1 MAENIKTPC
10 CCGQMSEEVQKAA
23 APSSERV
30 KRLRDAS
37 FDQHPCISIERAL
50 LETEFYRE
58 HEGKLPMP
66 VLRGANFK
74 HLCENKTL
82 YIGKDELI
90 VGERGPFPKAVSTF
104 PELTCHTRH
113 DFEVLTTRAQQNYT
127 VASADMDIYEKEV
140 EPYWRGR
147 CMRDKLFERMPEA
160 WNKLYEAGTFT
171 EFGEQRALGHTSL
184 DNTIYHKGALDM
196 KKEIAEAR
204 AKLDFINDP
213 EATAKDEQLQGM
225 DISCDAVIIFA
236 ERHADLA
243 EKMAAEEKDEKRKA
257 ELLKIADVCRWVPAH
272 APRDFW
278 EAVQMYWFVHLAT
291 ITELNGWDA
300 MSPGHLDQHLGPFY
314 EKGIADGTLT
324 RDEAKELL
332 ACLFI
337 KVNNTPAP
345 PKVGVTAKESG
356 TYNDFT
362 NINLAGLKRDG
373 TDGSN
378 EVTYICL
385 ELFNELRLLQ
395 PQGNIQVSERTPDNV
410 IRAAA
415 RVFRNGMGYPSVFN
429 ADMVIQEQMRVGKSL
444 EDAREGGTSGC
455 IETGC
460 SGKEAYLLHGYL
472 NVPKLLEY
480 ALSNGVDLLTGKQV
494 SIKTGELSEFKTF
507 DDLYAAFEKQMAY
520 VVETKIGVDN
530 YLRYQYATNMA
541 ATYLSCVIND
551 CIKNGKDYYNGGPR
565 YNSDY
570 IQCCGIGTITD
581 SLSAIKKHVY
591 DEGTYTL
598 QELVD
603 AMKANWEGHEAMR
616 LTLWNKTPFF
626 GNDDDYADDIMRRVY
641 DSLFRNID
649 GKHSILGPTYHLNM
663 LSTTCHNYFGQ
674 KLAATPNGRFSGMPE
689 SDGTS
694 PSHGADRHGPTAVVK
709 SLGKMDQVKSGGT
722 LLNQRF
728 LPSVLAGEEGIEGVK
743 NLIRA
748 YFKLG
753 GHHIQFNVVDEATLR
768 DAQAH
773 PDNYRGLLVRVAGYS
788 DYFVDL
794 DNYQQEEIIARNAQE
809 SF

>member
-494 SIKTGELSEFKTF
+494 SIKTGELSDFKTF

-520 VVETKIGVDN
+520 VVDTKIGVDN

>member
-10 CCGQMSEEVQKAA
+10 CCGQMSDEVQKAA

-58 HEGKLPMP
+58 NEGKLPMP

-160 WNKLYEAGTFT
+160 WNLLYEAGTFT

-184 DNTIYHKGALDM
+184 DNLIYQKGALDM
-196 KKEIAEAR
+196 KKDIAEAR

-243 EKMAAEEKDEKRKA
+243 EKMAAEEKDETRKA

-300 MSPGHLDQHLGPFY
+300 MSPGHLDQHLAPFY
-314 EKGIADGTLT
+314 AKGLADGTLT
-324 RDEAKELL
+324 RDQAKELL

-429 ADMVIQEQMRVGKSL
+429 ADMVIQEQMRVGKTL

-472 NVPKLLEY
+472 NTPKLLEY
-480 ALSNGVDLLTGKQV
+480 ALTNGVDMLTGKQV

-520 VVETKIGVDN
+520 VVDTKIGVDN

-541 ATYLSCVIND
+541 ATYLSCVIRD

-570 IQCCGIGTITD
+570 IQCCGIGTITR

-641 DSLFRNID
+641 DSLFKTID

>member
-10 CCGQMSEEVQKAA
+10 CCGQMSDEVQKAA

-58 HEGKLPMP
+58 NEGKLPMP

-104 PELTCHTRH
+104 PELTCHSRH

-127 VASADMDIYEKEV
+127 VSSADMDIYEKEV

-160 WNKLYEAGTFT
+160 WNLLYEAGTFT

-184 DNTIYHKGALDM
+184 DNLIYQKGALDM
-196 KKEIAEAR
+196 KKDIAEAR

-243 EKMAAEEKDEKRKA
+243 EKMSAEEKDETRKA

-300 MSPGHLDQHLGPFY
+300 MSPGHLDQHLAPFY
-314 EKGIADGTLT
+314 AKGLADGTLT
-324 RDEAKELL
+324 RDQAKELL

-429 ADMVIQEQMRVGKSL
+429 ADMVIQEQMRVGKTL

-472 NVPKLLEY
+472 NTPKLLEY
-480 ALSNGVDLLTGKQV
+480 ALTNGVDMLTGKQV

-520 VVETKIGVDN
+520 VVDTKIGVDN

-541 ATYLSCVIND
+541 ATYLSCVIRD
-551 CIKNGKDYYNGGPR
+551 CIEKGKDYYNGGPR

-598 QELVD
+598 EELVA
-603 AMKANWEGHEAMR
+603 AMKDNWEGHEAMR

-641 DSLFRNID
+641 DSLFKTID

-748 YFKLG
+748 YFKLS

>member
-10 CCGQMSEEVQKAA
+10 CCGQMSDEVQKAA

-58 HEGKLPMP
+58 NEGKLPMP

-160 WNKLYEAGTFT
+160 WNLLYEAGTFT

-243 EKMAAEEKDEKRKA
+243 EKMAAEEKDETRKA

-300 MSPGHLDQHLGPFY
+300 MSPGHLDQHLAPFY
-314 EKGIADGTLT
+314 AKGLADGTLT
-324 RDEAKELL
+324 RDQAKELL

-429 ADMVIQEQMRVGKSL
+429 ADMVIQEQMRVGKTL

-472 NVPKLLEY
+472 NTPKLLEY
-480 ALSNGVDLLTGKQV
+480 ALTNGVDMLTGKQV

-520 VVETKIGVDN
+520 VVDTKIGVDN

>member
-10 CCGQMSEEVQKAA
+10 CCGQMSDEVQKAA

-58 HEGKLPMP
+58 NEGKLPMP

-160 WNKLYEAGTFT
+160 WNLLYEAGTFT

-314 EKGIADGTLT
+314 EKGLADGTLT

-480 ALSNGVDLLTGKQV
+480 VLSNGVDLLTGKQV
-494 SIKTGELSEFKTF
+494 SIKTGELSDFKTF

-520 VVETKIGVDN
+520 VVDTKIGVDN

-598 QELVD
+598 EELVA
-603 AMKANWEGHEAMR
+603 AMKDNWEGHEAMR

>member
-10 CCGQMSEEVQKAA
+10 CCGQMSDEVQKAA

-58 HEGKLPMP
+58 NEGKLPMP

-160 WNKLYEAGTFT
+160 WNLLYEAGTFT

-243 EKMAAEEKDEKRKA
+243 EKMAAEEKDETRKA

-300 MSPGHLDQHLGPFY
+300 MSPGHLDQHLAPFY
-314 EKGIADGTLT
+314 AKGLADGTLT
-324 RDEAKELL
+324 RDQAKELL

-429 ADMVIQEQMRVGKSL
+429 ADMVIQEQMRVGKTL

-472 NVPKLLEY
+472 NTPKLLEY
-480 ALSNGVDLLTGKQV
+480 ALTNGVDMLTGKQV

-520 VVETKIGVDN
+520 VVDTKIGVDN

-709 SLGKMDQVKSGGT
+709 SLAKMDQVKSGGT

>member
-1 MAENIKTPC
+1 MQPL
-10 CCGQMSEEVQKAA
+10 V
-23 APSSERV
+23 
-30 KRLRDAS
+30 
-37 FDQHPCISIERAL
+37 
-50 LETEFYRE
+50 
-58 HEGKLPMP
+58 
-66 VLRGANFK
+66 
-74 HLCENKTL
+74 
-82 YIGKDELI
+82 
-90 VGERGPFPKAVSTF
+90 
-104 PELTCHTRH
+104 
-113 DFEVLTTRAQQNYT
+113 
-127 VASADMDIYEKEV
+127 
-140 EPYWRGR
+140 
-147 CMRDKLFERMPEA
+147 
-160 WNKLYEAGTFT
+160 
-171 EFGEQRALGHTSL
+171 
-184 DNTIYHKGALDM
+184 
-196 KKEIAEAR
+196 
-204 AKLDFINDP
+204 
-213 EATAKDEQLQGM
+213 
-225 DISCDAVIIFA
+225 
-236 ERHADLA
+236 A
-243 EKMAAEEKDEKRKA
+243 EKHSRCVLPPPSAQAAQRS
-257 ELLKIADVCRWVPAH
+257 LLR
-272 APRDFW
+272 
-278 EAVQMYWFVHLAT
+278 
-291 ITELNGWDA
+291 
-300 MSPGHLDQHLGPFY
+300 
-314 EKGIADGTLT
+314 
-324 RDEAKELL
+324 
-332 ACLFI
+332 
-337 KVNNTPAP
+337 
-345 PKVGVTAKESG
+345 
-356 TYNDFT
+356 ND
-362 NINLAGLKRDG
+362 IQL
-373 TDGSN
+373 
-378 EVTYICL
+378 
-385 ELFNELRLLQ
+385 LRLLQ

-480 ALSNGVDLLTGKQV
+480 VLSNGVDLLTGKQV
-494 SIKTGELSEFKTF
+494 SIKTGELSDFKTF

-520 VVETKIGVDN
+520 VVDTKIGVDN

>member
-1 MAENIKTPC
+1 MN
-10 CCGQMSEEVQKAA
+10 
-23 APSSERV
+23 ERIR
-30 KRLRDAS
+30 RLRDES
-37 FDQHPCISIERAL
+37 FDTHPSIDIERAL

-58 HEGKLPMP
+58 NEGKLPMP
-66 VLRGANFK
+66 VLRAANFK
-74 HLCENKTL
+74 HICENKTI
-82 YIGKDELI
+82 YIGPEELI
-90 VGERGPFPKAVSTF
+90 VGERGPKPKAVSTF
-104 PELTCHTRH
+104 PELTCHSRH
-113 DFEVLTTRAQQNYT
+113 DFEIRTTRAQQNYT
-127 VASADMDIYEKEV
+127 VAPEDMETYEKVV

-147 CMRDKLFERMPEA
+147 CMRDRLFERMPED
-160 WNKLYEAGTFT
+160 WTLLYEAGTFT
-171 EFGEQRALGHTSL
+171 EFGEQRALGHTAL
-184 DNTIYHKGALDM
+184 DGLIYQKGALDL
-196 KKEIAEAR
+196 KKDIEEAR

-213 EATAKDEQLQGM
+213 DATAKDEQLQGM
-225 DISCDAVIIFA
+225 SISCDAVIIFA
-236 ERHADLA
+236 ERHAELA
-243 EKMAAEEKDEKRKA
+243 EKMAAEEKDERRKA
-257 ELLKIADVCRWVPAH
+257 ELLKIAEVCRRVPAH
-272 APRDFW
+272 APSNFW
-278 EAVQMYWFVHLAT
+278 EAVQMYWFVHLGT

-300 MSPGHLDQHLGPFY
+300 MSPGHLDQHLAPFSA
-314 EKGIADGTLT
+314 KGIAGGTLT

-332 ACLFI
+332 SCLWI

-373 TDGSN
+373 TDGSS

-385 ELFNELRLLQ
+385 EIFDELRLLQ

-410 IRAAA
+410 LRAAA
-415 RVFRNGMGYPSVFN
+415 RVFRNGMGYPSMFN
-429 ADMVIQEQMRVGKSL
+429 ADMVIQEQMRVGKTL

-460 SGKEAYLLHGYL
+460 AGKEAYLLHGYL

-507 DDLYAAFEKQMAY
+507 DDLYAAFEKQMAHAI
-520 VVETKIGVDN
+520 ETKIGVDN

-541 ATYLSCVIND
+541 ATYLSCVIRD
-551 CIKNGKDYYNGGPR
+551 CIQKGKDYYNGGPR

-591 DEGTYTL
+591 DEGAYTL
-598 QELVD
+598 QQVVE
-603 AMKANWEGHEAMR
+603 AMKANWEGHEEMR

-626 GNDDDYADDIMRRVY
+626 GNDDDYADDLMKRVY
-641 DSLFRNID
+641 NSLFNNID
-649 GKHSILGPTYHLNM
+649 GKRSILGPTYHLNM

-694 PSHGADRHGPTAVVK
+694 PSHGADRNGPTAVAK
-709 SLGKMDQVKSGGT
+709 SLAKMDQVKSGGT

-743 NLIRA
+743 NLIRS

-753 GHHIQFNVVDEATLR
+753 GHHIQFNVVDEETLR
-768 DAQAH
+768 DAQAN

-809 SF
+809 GF

>member
-160 WNKLYEAGTFT
+160 WNLLYEAGTFT

-243 EKMAAEEKDEKRKA
+243 EKMAAEEKDENRKA

-480 ALSNGVDLLTGKQV
+480 VLSNGVDLLTGKQV
-494 SIKTGELSEFKTF
+494 SIKTGELSDFKTF

-520 VVETKIGVDN
+520 VVDTKIGVDN

>member
-37 FDQHPCISIERAL
+37 FDQHPSISIERAL

-74 HLCENKTL
+74 HLCENKTI

-104 PELTCHTRH
+104 PELTCHSRH

-127 VASADMDIYEKEV
+127 VSSADMDIYEKEV

-160 WNKLYEAGTFT
+160 WNLLYEAGTFT

-184 DNTIYHKGALDM
+184 DNLIYQKGALDM
-196 KKEIAEAR
+196 KKDIAEAR

-300 MSPGHLDQHLGPFY
+300 MSPGHLDQHLAPFY
-314 EKGIADGTLT
+314 AKGLADGTLT
-324 RDEAKELL
+324 RDQAKELL

-429 ADMVIQEQMRVGKSL
+429 ADGNPGA
-444 EDAREGGTSGC
+444 DARR
-455 IETGC
+455 
-460 SGKEAYLLHGYL
+460 
-472 NVPKLLEY
+472 
-480 ALSNGVDLLTGKQV
+480 Q
-494 SIKTGELSEFKTF
+494 
-507 DDLYAAFEKQMAY
+507 
-520 VVETKIGVDN
+520 
-530 YLRYQYATNMA
+530 
-541 ATYLSCVIND
+541 
-551 CIKNGKDYYNGGPR
+551 
-565 YNSDY
+565 
-570 IQCCGIGTITD
+570 
-581 SLSAIKKHVY
+581 
-591 DEGTYTL
+591 
-598 QELVD
+598 D
-603 AMKANWEGHEAMR
+603 A
-616 LTLWNKTPFF
+616 
-626 GNDDDYADDIMRRVY
+626 
-641 DSLFRNID
+641 
-649 GKHSILGPTYHLNM
+649 
-663 LSTTCHNYFGQ
+663 
-674 KLAATPNGRFSGMPE
+674 
-689 SDGTS
+689 
-694 PSHGADRHGPTAVVK
+694 
-709 SLGKMDQVKSGGT
+709 
-722 LLNQRF
+722 
-728 LPSVLAGEEGIEGVK
+728 
-743 NLIRA
+743 
-748 YFKLG
+748 
-753 GHHIQFNVVDEATLR
+753 
-768 DAQAH
+768 
-773 PDNYRGLLVRVAGYS
+773 
-788 DYFVDL
+788 
-794 DNYQQEEIIARNAQE
+794 
-809 SF
+809 

>member
-10 CCGQMSEEVQKAA
+10 CCGQMSDEVQKAA

-58 HEGKLPMP
+58 NEGKLPMP

-160 WNKLYEAGTFT
+160 WNLLYEAGTFT

-314 EKGIADGTLT
+314 EKGLADGTLT

-480 ALSNGVDLLTGKQV
+480 VLSNGVDLLTGKQV

-520 VVETKIGVDN
+520 VVDTKIGVDN

>member
-37 FDQHPCISIERAL
+37 FDQHPSISIERAL

-74 HLCENKTL
+74 HLCENKTI

-104 PELTCHTRH
+104 PELTCHSRH

-127 VASADMDIYEKEV
+127 VSSADMDIYEKEV

-160 WNKLYEAGTFT
+160 WNLLYEAGTFT

-184 DNTIYHKGALDM
+184 DNLIYQKGALDM

-243 EKMAAEEKDEKRKA
+243 EKMAAEEKDETRKA

-300 MSPGHLDQHLGPFY
+300 MSPGHLDQHLAPFY
-314 EKGIADGTLT
+314 AKGLADGTLT

-429 ADMVIQEQMRVGKSL
+429 ADMVIQEQMRVGKTL

-472 NVPKLLEY
+472 NTPKLLEY
-480 ALSNGVDLLTGKQV
+480 ALTNGVDMLTGKQV

-520 VVETKIGVDN
+520 VVDTKIGVDN

-541 ATYLSCVIND
+541 ATYLSCVIRD
-551 CIKNGKDYYNGGPR
+551 CIEKGKDYYNGGPR

-603 AMKANWEGHEAMR
+603 AMKDNWEGHEAMR

>member
-10 CCGQMSEEVQKAA
+10 CCGQMSDEVQKAA

-58 HEGKLPMP
+58 NEGKLPMP

-160 WNKLYEAGTFT
+160 WNLLYEAGTFT

-314 EKGIADGTLT
+314 EKGLADGTLT

-429 ADMVIQEQMRVGKSL
+429 ADMVIQEQMRVGKTL

-472 NVPKLLEY
+472 NTPKLLEY
-480 ALSNGVDLLTGKQV
+480 ALTNGVDMLTGKQV

-520 VVETKIGVDN
+520 VVDTKIGVDN

-541 ATYLSCVIND
+541 ATYLSCVIRD
-551 CIKNGKDYYNGGPR
+551 CIEKGKDYYNGGPR

-598 QELVD
+598 EELVA
-603 AMKANWEGHEAMR
+603 AMKDNWEGHEAMR

-674 KLAATPNGRFSGMPE
+674 KLAATPNGRFSGMTE

>member
-10 CCGQMSEEVQKAA
+10 CCGQMSDEVQKAA

-58 HEGKLPMP
+58 NEGKLPMP

-160 WNKLYEAGTFT
+160 WNLLYEAGTFT

-314 EKGIADGTLT
+314 EKGLADGTLT

-429 ADMVIQEQMRVGKSL
+429 ADMVIQEQMRVGKTL

-480 ALSNGVDLLTGKQV
+480 VLSNGVDLLTGKQV
-494 SIKTGELSEFKTF
+494 SIKTGELSDFKTF

-520 VVETKIGVDN
+520 VVDTKIGVDN

-598 QELVD
+598 EELVA

-641 DSLFRNID
+641 DSLFKTID

>member
-10 CCGQMSEEVQKAA
+10 CCGQMSDEVQKAA

-58 HEGKLPMP
+58 NEGKLPMP

-160 WNKLYEAGTFT
+160 WNLLYEAGTFT

-314 EKGIADGTLT
+314 EKGLADGTLT

-480 ALSNGVDLLTGKQV
+480 VLSNGVDLLTGKQV
-494 SIKTGELSEFKTF
+494 SIKTGELSDFKTF

-520 VVETKIGVDN
+520 VVDTKIGVDN

-565 YNSDY
+565 Y
-570 IQCCGIGTITD
+570 
-581 SLSAIKKHVY
+581 K
-591 DEGTYTL
+591 
-598 QELVD
+598 LVD

-641 DSLFRNID
+641 DSLFKTID

-743 NLIRA
+743 NLSSADTTSSSTSSTKRRCATPRPTPTTTAASSSASRA
-748 YFKLG
+748 T
-753 GHHIQFNVVDEATLR
+753 ATT
-768 DAQAH
+768 
-773 PDNYRGLLVRVAGYS
+773 S
-788 DYFVDL
+788 
-794 DNYQQEEIIARNAQE
+794 
-809 SF
+809 

>member
-1 MAENIKTPC
+1 MNERI
-10 CCGQMSEEVQKAA
+10 QK
-23 APSSERV
+23 
-30 KRLRDAS
+30 LRDES
-37 FDQHPCISIERAL
+37 FDQHPSISIERAL

-58 HEGKLPMP
+58 NEGKLPMP
-66 VLRGANFK
+66 VLRAANFK
-74 HLCENKTL
+74 YICEKKTI

-90 VGERGPFPKAVSTF
+90 VGERGPKPKAVSTF
-104 PELTCHTRH
+104 PELTCHTRQ
-113 DFEVLTTRAQQNYT
+113 DFEILTTRAQQNYT
-127 VASADMDIYEKEV
+127 VAPEDMDTYEKIV

-147 CMRDKLFERMPEA
+147 CMRDRLFERMPED
-160 WNKLYEAGTFT
+160 WTLLYEAGTFT
-171 EFGEQRALGHTSL
+171 EFGEQRALGHTAL
-184 DNTIYHKGALDM
+184 DDLIYQKGALDL
-196 KKEIAEAR
+196 KKDIAEAR

-213 EATAKDEQLQGM
+213 DATAKDEQLQGM

-236 ERHADLA
+236 ERHAELA
-243 EKMAAEEKDEKRKA
+243 EKMAAEEKDEKRRA
-257 ELLKIADVCRWVPAH
+257 ELLKIAEVCRRVPAH
-272 APRDFW
+272 APSNFW
-278 EAVQMYWFVHLAT
+278 EAVQTYWFVHLGT

-300 MSPGHLDQHLGPFY
+300 MSPGHLDQHLTPFY
-314 EKGIADGTLT
+314 EKDIADGTLT
-324 RDEAKELL
+324 RDGAKELL
-332 ACLFI
+332 SCLWI

-362 NINLAGLKRDG
+362 NINLAGLKA
-373 TDGSN
+373 DGSDGSS

-385 ELFNELRLLQ
+385 EIFDELRLLQ

-410 IRAAA
+410 LRAAA
-415 RVFRNGMGYPSVFN
+415 RVFRNGMGYPSMFN
-429 ADMVIQEQMRVGKSL
+429 ADMVIQEQMRVGKTL
-444 EDAREGGTSGC
+444 EDARQGGTSGC

-460 SGKEAYLLHGYL
+460 AGKEAYLLHGYL

-494 SIKTGELSEFKTF
+494 SIKTGELSEFKSF
-507 DDLYAAFEKQMAY
+507 DDLYAAFEKQMSHAID
-520 VVETKIGVDN
+520 TKIGVDN

-541 ATYLSCVIND
+541 ATYLSCVIRD
-551 CIKNGKDYYNGGPR
+551 CIQNGKDYYNGGPR

-570 IQCCGIGTITD
+570 IQCCGFGTITD

-591 DEGTYTL
+591 DEGRYTL
-598 QELVD
+598 EEIVE
-603 AMKANWEGHEAMR
+603 AMKANWEGHEDMR

-626 GNDDDYADDIMRRVY
+626 GNDDDYADDITRRVF
-641 DSLFRNID
+641 DSLFKRID
-649 GKHSILGPTYHLNM
+649 GRRSILGPTYHMNG

-674 KLAATPNGRFSGMPE
+674 KLAASPNGRFSGMPE

-694 PSHGADRHGPTAVVK
+694 PSHGADRNGPTAVVK
-709 SLGKMDQVKSGGT
+709 SLAKLDQVKTGGT

-743 NLIRA
+743 NLIRS

-768 DAQAH
+768 EAQAN
-773 PDNYRGLLVRVAGYS
+773 PDKYRGLLVRVAGYS

-809 SF
+809 GF

>member
-10 CCGQMSEEVQKAA
+10 CCGQMSDEVQKAA

-58 HEGKLPMP
+58 NEGKLPMP

-160 WNKLYEAGTFT
+160 WNLLYEAGTFT

-184 DNTIYHKGALDM
+184 DNLIYQKGALDM
-196 KKEIAEAR
+196 KKDIAEAR

-243 EKMAAEEKDEKRKA
+243 EKMAAEEKDETRKA

-314 EKGIADGTLT
+314 EKGLADGTLT

-472 NVPKLLEY
+472 NTPKLLEY
-480 ALSNGVDLLTGKQV
+480 ALTNGVDMLTGKQV

-520 VVETKIGVDN
+520 VVDTKIGVDN

-541 ATYLSCVIND
+541 ATYLSCVIRD
-551 CIKNGKDYYNGGPR
+551 CIENGKDYYNGGPR

>member
-10 CCGQMSEEVQKAA
+10 CCGQMSDEVQKAA

-58 HEGKLPMP
+58 NEGKLPMP

-160 WNKLYEAGTFT
+160 WNLLYEAGTFT

-184 DNTIYHKGALDM
+184 DNLIYQKGALDM
-196 KKEIAEAR
+196 KKDIAEAR

-314 EKGIADGTLT
+314 EKGLADGTLT

-429 ADMVIQEQMRVGKSL
+429 ADMVIQEQMRVGKTL

-472 NVPKLLEY
+472 NTPKLLEY
-480 ALSNGVDLLTGKQV
+480 ALTNGVDMLTGKQV

-520 VVETKIGVDN
+520 VVDTKIGVDN

>member
-10 CCGQMSEEVQKAA
+10 CCGQMSDEVQKAA

-58 HEGKLPMP
+58 NEGKLPMP

-104 PELTCHTRH
+104 PELTCHSRH

-127 VASADMDIYEKEV
+127 VSSADMDIYEKEV

-160 WNKLYEAGTFT
+160 WNLLYEAGTFT

-184 DNTIYHKGALDM
+184 DNLIYQKGALDM
-196 KKEIAEAR
+196 KKDIAEAR

-243 EKMAAEEKDEKRKA
+243 EKMAAEEKDENRKA

-300 MSPGHLDQHLGPFY
+300 MSPGHLDQHLAPFY
-314 EKGIADGTLT
+314 AKGLADGTLT
-324 RDEAKELL
+324 RDQAKELL

-429 ADMVIQEQMRVGKSL
+429 ADMVIQEQMRVGKTL

-472 NVPKLLEY
+472 NTPKLLEY
-480 ALSNGVDLLTGKQV
+480 ALTNGVDMLTGKQV

-520 VVETKIGVDN
+520 VVDTKIGVDN

-541 ATYLSCVIND
+541 ATYLSCVIRD
-551 CIKNGKDYYNGGPR
+551 CIEKGKDYYNGGPR

-598 QELVD
+598 EELVA
-603 AMKANWEGHEAMR
+603 AMKDNWEGHEAMR

-641 DSLFRNID
+641 DSLFKTID

>member
-37 FDQHPCISIERAL
+37 FDQHPSISIERAL
-50 LETEFYRE
+50 LETEFYKE
-58 HEGKLPMP
+58 YEGKLPMP

-74 HLCENKTL
+74 HICENKTI

-104 PELTCHTRH
+104 PELTCHSRH

-127 VASADMDIYEKEV
+127 VSPADMDIYEKEV

-147 CMRDKLFERMPEA
+147 CMRDRLFERMPEA
-160 WNKLYEAGTFT
+160 WNLLYEAGTFT

-184 DNTIYHKGALDM
+184 DNLIYQKGALDM
-196 KKEIAEAR
+196 KKDIAEAR

-243 EKMAAEEKDEKRKA
+243 EKMAAEEKDETRKA

-314 EKGIADGTLT
+314 EKGLADGTLT
-324 RDEAKELL
+324 RDQAKELL

-429 ADMVIQEQMRVGKSL
+429 ADMVIQEQMRVGKTL

-472 NVPKLLEY
+472 NTPKLLEY
-480 ALSNGVDLLTGKQV
+480 ALTNGVDMLTGKQV
-494 SIKTGELSEFKTF
+494 SIKTGELSDFKTF
-507 DDLYAAFEKQMAY
+507 DDLYAAFEKQMEY
-520 VVETKIGVDN
+520 VVDTKIGVDN
-530 YLRYQYATNMA
+530 YLRHQYATNMA
-541 ATYLSCVIND
+541 ATYLSCVIRD
-551 CIKNGKDYYNGGPR
+551 CIEKGKDYYNGGPR

-598 QELVD
+598 EELVA
-603 AMKANWEGHEAMR
+603 AMKDNWEGHEAMR

-641 DSLFRNID
+641 DSLFRTID

>member
-10 CCGQMSEEVQKAA
+10 CCGQMSDEVQKAA

-58 HEGKLPMP
+58 NEGKLPMP

-243 EKMAAEEKDEKRKA
+243 EKLAAEETDETRKA

-314 EKGIADGTLT
+314 EKGLADGTLT

-429 ADMVIQEQMRVGKSL
+429 ADMVIQEQMRVGKTL

-472 NVPKLLEY
+472 NTPKLLEY
-480 ALSNGVDLLTGKQV
+480 ALTNGVDMLTGKQV
-494 SIKTGELSEFKTF
+494 SIKTGELSDFKTF

-520 VVETKIGVDN
+520 VVDTKIGVDN

-641 DSLFRNID
+641 DSLFKTID